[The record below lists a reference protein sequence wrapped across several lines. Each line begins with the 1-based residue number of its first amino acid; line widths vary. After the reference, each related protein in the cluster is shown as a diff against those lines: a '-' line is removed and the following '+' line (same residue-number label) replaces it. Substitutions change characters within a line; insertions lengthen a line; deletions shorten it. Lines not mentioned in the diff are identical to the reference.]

1 MVKDKVK
8 VKAMVKAKVKVEA
21 MVKIKV
27 KAMAEE
33 AHCIFLIF

>member
-1 MVKDKVK
+1 
-8 VKAMVKAKVKVEA
+8 MVKAKVKVEA